1 MKGRESKGPL
11 SADLLVCFPARA
23 HLTQMPK
30 RICSPAPPSKPSTS
44 HHQYHHR
51 PCRHLPHHH
60 HHLRKSSTSRGHAG
74 PILWAKANKPN
85 NSDIS
90 EPTSPK
96 VTCAGQIKVRPRPNS
111 CKSWRSVMQEI
122 ERLHG
127 SQSKQ
132 KKKPAWIEAMGFK
145 KDAIQFPTCLRNF
158 RFDFRC
164 FGSFPAV
171 GISSDDDDG
180 DEDDED
186 DEDGDEEDGENPSA
200 HIQLPPPNAML
211 LMRCRSAPAKS
222 WLEEKLEENEGEKE
236 GRKHRL
242 TVMRCGAEFSKLSAD
257 IAKETWVVGGIKDM
271 LSRSRS
277 SKR

>member
-11 SADLLVCFPARA
+11 SADLLVCFPPRA
-23 HLTQMPK
+23 HLTLMPK
-30 RICSPAPPSKPSTS
+30 RICSPSLPSEPSTS

-51 PCRHLPHHH
+51 PRRHHT
-60 HHLRKSSTSRGHAG
+60 HLRKSTTSRGHAS

-85 NSDIS
+85 SSDMS

-111 CKSWRSVMQEI
+111 CKNWRSVMQEI
-122 ERLHG
+122 ERVHG
-127 SQSKQ
+127 IQTKQ
-132 KKKPAWIEAMGFK
+132 KKKPARIEAMGFK
-145 KDAIQFPTCLRNF
+145 KDAMQFLTCLRNF

-164 FGSFPAV
+164 FGSFPTAE
-171 GISSDDDDG
+171 ISS
-180 DEDDED
+180 DDED
-186 DEDGDEEDGENPSA
+186 DEDGDEDDEDDDEDEEGGENPSE
-200 HIQLPPPNAML
+200 HIPPPPPNAML

-222 WLEEKLEENEGEKE
+222 WLEEKLEEEDEGEKE
-236 GRKHRL
+236 GRKQRL